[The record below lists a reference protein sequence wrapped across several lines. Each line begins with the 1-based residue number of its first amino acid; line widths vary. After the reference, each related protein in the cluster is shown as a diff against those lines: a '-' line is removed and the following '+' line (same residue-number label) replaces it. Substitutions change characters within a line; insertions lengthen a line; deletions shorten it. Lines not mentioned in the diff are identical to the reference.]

1 MRVTDQKPY
10 LRTFSAAPPTS
21 SVRSAEQAS
30 EPDTKKLMDELKNT
44 YKNINF
50 DFVSFQDSEQLKSY
64 AAGKTGLNNVA
75 ISPELLEKMAND
87 ETVRARVENV
97 LAMLDS
103 HRFMSGVSANLS
115 GRKLTG
121 MGLVLGAD
129 GEVSKWVK
137 TEDIPKKEKEDPLA
151 TKKTY
156 ENTKHTNKKKKSY
169 TIPYKYSQS
178 TNMMRLAAAKS
189 VPSVRSLIASKQN
202 EIGEVRRKVSDPTEA
217 AATIR
222 KIKGVIRSGQIKI
235 ARLHKEE
242 ALQKQKKAA
251 AKKMRRKLEQQLAEE
266 LRKKRTARKAQEHC
280 QTASFDDIF
289 FNADT
294 AVNDCRYEQIAE
306 QYAQAISGYAGAFG
320 GVAAVSD
327 VSPAASAAETPE
339 IQISISSIA
348 AIDCSA

>member
-10 LRTFSAAPPTS
+10 LRTFSTAPPTS
-21 SVRSAEQAS
+21 SVRTTEQAPVS
-30 EPDTKKLMDELKNT
+30 DTEKLMSELKNT

-50 DFVSFQDSEQLKSY
+50 DFVSFQDPEQLKNY
-64 AAGKTGLNNVA
+64 ASGKAGLNNVA
-75 ISPELLEKMAND
+75 ISPELLEKMAGD
-87 ETVRARVENV
+87 EAVRARVESV
-97 LAMLDS
+97 LDMLDS
-103 HRFMSGVSANLS
+103 HQFMSGVSANLT

-121 MGLVLGAD
+121 MGLVLGEN
-129 GEVSKWVK
+129 GEVSKWIK
-137 TEDIPKKEKEDPLA
+137 TEDLPKKEDPLA

-156 ENTKHTNKKKKSY
+156 ENTKHTNKKKKPY

-178 TNMMRLAAAKS
+178 ANMMRLAAAKS

-202 EIGEVRRKVSDPTEA
+202 EIGEVKRKVSDPAEA

-242 ALQKQKKAA
+242 ALQKRKKAA
-251 AKKMRRKLEQQLAEE
+251 AKRMRRKLEQQLAEE

-289 FNADT
+289 SKPNVD
-294 AVNDCRYEQIAE
+294 DYRYEQIAG
-306 QYAQAISGYAGAFG
+306 QYAETASGYAGGAEAA
-320 GVAAVSD
+320 AAVSD
-327 VSPAASAAETPE
+327 VSSAASAAGAPG

-348 AIDCSA
+348 TIDCSA